1 MKANLLE
8 PYENYTGNLLWGS
21 NGKKLQEEKIKQS
34 LDNLRARGYWAS
46 PYPEGDGVTFTRTE
60 AKEAD
65 LLTDFQACFPYLC
78 VCLTPRNNSNE
89 AYIELID
96 DQEAIDCTVLIPLHD
111 GIIYDSFEF
120 KDSLFVCSKEFDPK
134 KWERVSD
141 FSRPYL
147 QTSVMLK
154 HKDILLRES
163 NSQAMKRLGL
173 ACLRK
178 VRSVISSMNSNKKN
192 KYECF
197 DGEFGRIV
205 DLNHVI
211 EVLPKDH
218 RVRNFVIK
226 LEIEI

>member
-21 NGKKLQEEKIKQS
+21 NGKKLQDEKIKQS

-46 PYPEGDGVTFTRTE
+46 SYPEGDGVTFTRTE

-78 VCLTPRNNSNE
+78 VCLTPRNNSTG

-96 DQEAIDCTVLIPLHD
+96 DKETIDCTVLVPLHD
-111 GIIYDSFEF
+111 EIIYDSFEF
-120 KDSLFVCSKEFDPK
+120 EGISFVCSKEMDLK

-141 FSRPYL
+141 FSHAYL

-173 ACLRK
+173 ACLK
-178 VRSVISSMNSNKKN
+178 KARSVISSMNSKKI
-192 KYECF
+192 KIEGF
-197 DGEFGRIV
+197 DRKFDRIV
-205 DLNHVI
+205 DLHHVI
-211 EVLPKDH
+211 EVQPKDH
-218 RVRNFVIK
+218 RVKDFLIK